1 MTEYPDYLKDSNL
14 IKKAFEEDVLESTMQ
29 VIANAVAT
37 NENNDQDVIK
47 FSNFTSTESWNYI

>member
-1 MTEYPDYLKDSNL
+1 
-14 IKKAFEEDVLESTMQ
+14 MQ

-37 NENNDQDVIK
+37 NENNNQDVIK